1 VYLLRFRF
9 NSFVFSIFCI
19 SLFFVPNSSGAT
31 KATIWN
37 SSAVP
42 ASLAAADSKAAE
54 LGVRFRSDVAGV
66 ITGVRFYKGT
76 TNTGTHTGS
85 LWSNSGNLLATATFT
100 NETAS
105 GWQEVTFSQPVAIT
119 ANTVYVASYHTNVGH
134 YSLNLNY
141 FANAIDNAP
150 LHALADGTTGGNGL
164 YAYGSGGVFP
174 SSSWAQSNYWVDVAF
189 VPNSS
194 STTNYTVSGTVSA
207 GSGAT
212 VTLSGGTTATKI
224 ADASGNFSFT
234 VPNGTYTVTAS
245 KSGYTMTPTS
255 RSVTVNGANVSGVT
269 FTASANSGSTKV
281 SIWPPSAVPAIAA
294 NSDSGAVEL
303 GVRFRS
309 DVSGQ
314 VTGIRFYKGSTNTGT
329 HTGSLWSNTGTR
341 LATAT
346 FTNETS
352 SGWQEVSFA
361 QPVTITANTVYVA
374 SYHTN
379 TGQYALNQNFFSVSV
394 DKAPLHAPADTS
406 TSHNGVYVYGPGGIF
421 PTDSYLSSN
430 YWVDVAFVSGSGSG
444 PITNY
449 TVSGNVSGGSGATVT
464 LSGGANSSTTADASG
479 NFSFTVPN
487 GTYTVTASKSGYA
500 MTPTSRSVTVSGANV
515 TGVTF
520 TATASTATY
529 TISGTISGGAGATV
543 SLSGAK
549 TASTTAS
556 STGTYSFTGL
566 ANGTYT
572 VKPTLSGYAMTPT
585 SKSVTVNGANV
596 ASTNFTAAVGA
607 AHSVDLSWTA
617 STSSGVSGYKVYRST
632 TSGSGYA
639 LQTSAPVTSTI
650 YKDVNVAAGTTYYYV
665 VRSVNSSGTESANS
679 NQATAAVPTP

>member
-1 VYLLRFRF
+1 VYLVRSRF
-9 NSFVFSIFCI
+9 NSIVFSVFCF
-19 SLFFVPNSSGAT
+19 SLFLLPSAHARVVSGTITPATTSAGATVKVLSNGQTIGSSTVSSSGTYSISGISRGTYSVVPT
-31 KATIWN
+31 K
-37 SSAVP
+37 
-42 ASLAAADSKAAE
+42 
-54 LGVRFRSDVAGV
+54 
-66 ITGVRFYKGT
+66 TGV
-76 TNTGTHTGS
+76 
-85 LWSNSGNLLATATFT
+85 TFT
-100 NETAS
+100 PVNRSVTVGYSNVTGVNFTAS
-105 GWQEVTFSQPVAIT
+105 GSTSGSTFS
-119 ANTVYVASYHTNVGH
+119 
-134 YSLNLNY
+134 
-141 FANAIDNAP
+141 
-150 LHALADGTTGGNGL
+150 
-164 YAYGSGGVFP
+164 
-174 SSSWAQSNYWVDVAF
+174 
-189 VPNSS
+189 
-194 STTNYTVSGTVSA
+194 VSGTISG
-207 GSGAT
+207 GSGAS
-212 VTLSGGTTATKI
+212 VALSGAKTASAI
-224 ADASGNFSFT
+224 ADSSGNFSF
-234 VPNGTYTVTAS
+234 VGLANGTYTVTPN
-245 KSGYTMTPTS
+245 KIGYTITPIN
-255 RSVTVNGANVSGVT
+255 RSVTVNGANVTGVS
-269 FTASANSGSTKV
+269 FTAGTSSGSTKT
-281 SIWPPSAVPAIAA
+281 SIWSPTAVPGIAA
-294 NSDSGAVEL
+294 NADSGAVEL

-556 STGTYSFTGL
+556 STGAYSFTGL